1 VLTAPA
7 ACDVAFA
14 FTQSHAA
21 LRTDLVLLRAGT
33 ILLVCKYGMLAMHM
47 LGIQAKQ
54 NFLHV
59 VVLWH
64 LAS

>member
-1 VLTAPA
+1 MSPL
-7 ACDVAFA
+7 
-14 FTQSHAA
+14 QSQSQAA

-47 LGIQAKQ
+47 LGTQAKQ
-54 NFLHV
+54 SFLHV

>member
-1 VLTAPA
+1 MLPLHS
-7 ACDVAFA
+7 
-14 FTQSHAA
+14 QSHAA

-47 LGIQAKQ
+47 LGIQARQ
-54 NFLHV
+54 SFLHV
-59 VVLWH
+59 VVPWH